1 MMLTFVLLYVV
12 AGRVATYLL
21 PEYRADLQSY
31 LTSELGVQVEIGK
44 ISGKWSGF
52 DPVLVINNISVNGAR
67 NAHLQSANIRFAFLK
82 SILEQ
87 SPRIK
92 SIELDTANFKL
103 LQREDGVWNLAG
115 FDLSGLPASDA
126 EGSAEQL
133 KSILN
138 GANLLLVDAFVRV
151 NTQSEGE
158 QVWRLPSLS
167 LSYLNSKIYASGNVI
182 RPDGLQP
189 LLRFVYNSG
198 QIGESSSV
206 AGQLYIEARSSE
218 FFDKFLEAYD
228 WGGISIQEVDASGRL
243 WIELDGLSVA
253 SVSADVQLHRLNWK
267 INKKSLAPV
276 LNSTIKLTWRGSEF
290 GHRLDIHEL
299 GLNWQNMSCE
309 RFSGTYEFGQGTHL
323 ISGSTLDLEC
333 ASSLLV
339 ALEAAEGSLLERLD
353 VGDPTGLMKNVSV
366 EIVQSDSGIESL
378 VVTSELEDVS
388 INAFEGAPS
397 VSGVNG
403 YLSSTLSDGYVIFDS
418 TDFTLGFPELYLAK
432 WAPERA
438 KGMVNWAVRGDD
450 VQVFSQGLSL
460 KMGSS
465 SYIYGDFKLG
475 LNDETDE
482 DYLALML
489 GMQDIALPDVVR
501 YVPFYEVKREVYDWL
516 TVALQDGMVKEGAF
530 FAYGTI
536 ESDSPA
542 NSFTTALKVTTSDA
556 GIQFDDAWPNAENLN
571 AKLALHD
578 GKLEITASDGLL
590 ANTRIS
596 TLNVELPEAQENE
609 AISLKVNAAFEVDS
623 PQLQYWLNDSP
634 IAGDL
639 SGLRETFEFEG
650 TAKGQVDLAIN
661 LDEAAPPEYLV
672 DLEFDSLTVRS
683 NAQSIAY
690 NDVSGKVSISSQVGI
705 SSNTITGMLMDRPAT
720 LTLYTKP
727 AANTAEGPS
736 LAYGETVVTLLGQY
750 DVSRLVEHLGLDWDW
765 GLSGISD
772 FKAEVFLSLLDG
784 ESSPELRLKS
794 NMKGIALDWPAPLS
808 KKAYQELDL
817 SVKSVFQSRQ
827 TSLDVRLAGRGYA
840 LLDGKF
846 LFVEDSLSYGQLR
859 VVDAEPLEL
868 QPYKYMSDGLGLSV
882 VADQLELAP
891 WLDFISTNFEGGE
904 SESVFLK
911 ELVVN
916 TKKLDFY
923 GEDLGSVDAVVAFG
937 EQTSV
942 TLNGE
947 RIAGTVVLPKDD
959 EAIKVNLTSLQ
970 LQRADAVPS
979 EGEPSNQGDTSTQ
992 PKSPDPRNF
1001 PNVTVAIEN
1010 FGIGGKSYGSWSFW
1024 TIVDQYGLIVRDI
1037 VGQYSGSRVAGQ
1049 LNWQFDEGQHQT
1061 ILTLDSKGENF
1072 EPLVTMFAAQTPI
1085 SSDSFIAN
1093 VALVWPDS
1101 PQNFALK
1108 RLSGTVVLDL
1118 EDGQIKT
1125 ENNAAGALRL
1135 FGIFNTDAI
1144 GRRLRLDF
1152 SDLYSSGISYDRFY
1166 VNASIDQG
1174 DLHLVE
1180 PMLIDGP
1187 SSNYEVRGDI
1197 DLDKQTLDLK
1207 LVVELPISSNVPL
1220 AGLMLG
1226 APQIGG
1232 AVWLVDKVLG
1242 SPLSKLSTV
1251 RYAITGS
1258 WDDPQT
1264 NLEKVINAK

>member
-1 MMLTFVLLYVV
+1 MLTFVLLYVV

-31 LTSELGVQVEIGK
+31 LTNELGVQVEIDR
-44 ISGKWSGF
+44 ISGTWSGF

-82 SILEQ
+82 SVLEQ

-103 LQREDGVWNLAG
+103 LQRDDGVWNLAG
-115 FDLSGLPASDA
+115 FELSGLPASDSD
-126 EGSAEQL
+126 GSADQL

-151 NTQSEGE
+151 TTQSEGE

-189 LLRFVYNSG
+189 LLRFVYNSD
-198 QIGESSSV
+198 QIGDSSSV
-206 AGQLYIEARSSE
+206 SGQLYVEARSSE

-290 GHRLDIHEL
+290 GHRLDVHEL
-299 GLNWQNMSCE
+299 ALNWQNMSCE
-309 RFSGTYEFGQGTHL
+309 RFFGTYEFGQDIHL
-323 ISGSTLDLEC
+323 ISGSILDLEC

-339 ALEAAEGSLLERLD
+339 ALELAEGSLLERLE
-353 VGDPTGLMKNVSV
+353 VGDPAGLMKNVSV
-366 EIVQSDSGIESL
+366 EIVQSESGIESL
-378 VVTSELEDVS
+378 KVTSELEGVS

-403 YLSSTLSDGYVIFDS
+403 YLYSTLSDGYVMFDS
-418 TDFTLGFPELYLAK
+418 PDFTLGFPELYLAK
-432 WAPERA
+432 WAPDHA
-438 KGMVNWAVRGDD
+438 QGMVNWTVRDDD
-450 VQVFSQGLSL
+450 VQVFSQGLNL
-460 KMGSS
+460 KMGPS

-501 YVPFYEVKREVYDWL
+501 YVPFYEVTREVYDWL

-530 FAYGTI
+530 FAYGSI
-536 ESDSPA
+536 EPNSPD
-542 NSFTTALKVTTSDA
+542 NSFTTALSVTTSDA
-556 GIQFDDAWPNAENLN
+556 SIQFDDAWPNAESLN
-571 AKLALHD
+571 ANLALHD
-578 GKLEITASDGLL
+578 GKLGITAIDGLL
-590 ANTRIS
+590 ANTKIS
-596 TLNVELPEAQENE
+596 TLSVALPEAQENE
-609 AISLKVNAAFEVDS
+609 AISLKVSAAFDVDT
-623 PQLQYWLNDSP
+623 PQLQYWLHDSP
-634 IAGDL
+634 IAEDL

-650 TAKGQVDLAIN
+650 MAKGQVDLAIN
-661 LDEAAPPEYLV
+661 LDEAVPPEYLL

-683 NAQSIAY
+683 EAQALTY
-690 NDVSGKVSISSQVGI
+690 DNVAGKVSISSEVGI

-727 AANTAEGPS
+727 AVEKAEGA
-736 LAYGETVVTLLGQY
+736 LASYGQTVVTLVGQY
-750 DVSRLVEHLGLDWDW
+750 DASRLVEDLGLSWDW
-765 GLSGISD
+765 GLSGVSD
-772 FKAEVFLSLLDG
+772 FKAEVFLSLLDS
-784 ESSPELRLKS
+784 ELAPELRFKS
-794 NMKGIALDWPAPLS
+794 KMKGLTVDWPAPLN
-808 KKAYQELDL
+808 KLANQELDL
-817 SVKSVFQSRQ
+817 SIKSVFENKQ
-827 TSLDVRLAGRGYA
+827 TSLDVRLAGRRYP

-846 LFVEDSLSYGQLR
+846 LFVEDVFSYGKLR
-859 VVDAEPLEL
+859 IVDAEPLEL
-868 QPYKYMSDGLGLSV
+868 QAYTYTNDGLGLSIE
-882 VADQLELAP
+882 ADKLVLAP
-891 WLDFISTNFEGGE
+891 WLDFISANFAAGE
-904 SESVFLK
+904 SENDFLN
-911 ELVVN
+911 EVVVS

-923 GEDLGSVDAVVAFG
+923 GEDLGAVDAIVAFSD
-937 EQTSV
+937 QTVVS
-942 TLNGE
+942 LNGE
-947 RIAGTVVLPKDD
+947 RISGSVAIPKGD
-959 EAIKVNLTSLQ
+959 EAISVNLKNLQ
-970 LQRADAVPS
+970 LNNTDSVA
-979 EGEPSNQGDTSTQ
+979 EPSSPSQQNASNVQAE
-992 PKSPDPRNF
+992 SPDPRNF
-1001 PNVTVAIEN
+1001 PNVSVAIDN
-1010 FGIGGKSYGSWSFW
+1010 FGIGGKPYGAWSFW

-1037 VGQYSGSRVAGQ
+1037 VGQYSGSQVLGQ

-1061 ILTLDSKGENF
+1061 ILTLDGKGKNF
-1072 EPLVTMFAAQTPI
+1072 EPLVTMFASQTPI
-1085 SSDSFIAN
+1085 SSDNFTAS

-1108 RLSGTVVLDL
+1108 RLSGTIVLDL
-1118 EDGQIKT
+1118 EDGQVKT
-1125 ENNAAGALRL
+1125 GNNATGALRL

-1174 DLHLVE
+1174 DLRFVE

-1197 DLDKQTLDLK
+1197 DLDEQTLDLK